1 MSEKIIYC
9 LDCETDFSKALGN
22 HGFSIISGS
31 LGYKTG
37 VMNIPEAPNEC
48 DFIVFNLTKPGIF
61 DMKDWGPDGGNDNY
75 RCTLVDKVNRSMYI
89 SGGSFGTGRKYPRF
103 KLIQESQ
110 IKEAVGSTFNY
121 THIQKAICDG
131 GIDCIY
137 YLNPCFM
144 FHCLYD
150 TLHWI
155 GLRFETDITKSSRW
169 AISEEAIKICSEIGE
184 IGKGVLELTSP
195 IEFKLLSLMLD
206 SKSDASKI
214 SRIDLLTTNVNESL
228 GAIVKFGKGFIYFLP
243 PFTNPVE
250 ATVKLIDDVIPRFKK
265 SYSEM
270 LIRKAKPVFEGKAI
284 EKKVFSAP
292 IELLPVTLFT
302 NTRDYLNKVV
312 IQINGCYINGYYDA
326 CAAMMRRLIETLIIE
341 IYENSGRLED
351 IKDKGEIISLER
363 LLDKLLSDSKIH
375 VSRNVKKTL
384 EKIKT
389 IGDTGSH
396 NRKVN
401 LLIHN
406 ISDLKTEFN
415 IAVQELLQNINFHLS
430 K

>member
-1 MSEKIIYC
+1 MNNKIVYC
-9 LDCETDFSKALGN
+9 LDCETEFKDALKK
-22 HGFSIISGS
+22 HGFGIHSAS
-31 LGYKTG
+31 LGYAKG
-37 VMNIPEAPNEC
+37 VCYINEPPNES
-48 DFIVFNLTKPGIF
+48 DIIVFNLVKPGYF
-61 DMKDWGPDGGNDNY
+61 DMNDWGPGGGNDNF
-75 RCTLVDKVNRSMYI
+75 RCTLVDKVNKSMYI
-89 SGGSFGTGRKYPRF
+89 SAGRFGSGTKHPRF

-110 IKEAVGSTFNY
+110 IQVAGNSTFNY
-121 THIQKAICDG
+121 GHIQKAICDG
-131 GIDCIY
+131 GIDCIF

-150 TLHWI
+150 TPHWV

-169 AISEEAIKICSEIGE
+169 SISDEAIKICSQISE
-184 IGKGVLELTSP
+184 IGKGVLELSSP
-195 IEFKLLSLMLD
+195 IEFKLLSLIPN
-206 SKSDASKI
+206 SKSDVSKI

-243 PFTNPVE
+243 PFTNAVE
-250 ATVKLIDDVIPRFKK
+250 ATVKLINDVIPKLK
-265 SYSEM
+265 HSYSEM
-270 LIRKAKPVFEGKAI
+270 LIKQAKPVFEGKAI
-284 EKKVFSAP
+284 ERKVVSVSA
-292 IELLPVTLFT
+292 ELIPVTLFT

-312 IQINGCYINGYYDA
+312 IQINGCYINWYYDA

-341 IYENSGRLED
+341 IYENAQRLDD
-351 IKDKGEIISLER
+351 IKEKGEIISLEK
-363 LLDKLLSDSKIH
+363 LLDKLFGDSKIH

-401 LLIHN
+401 LLTHN

-415 IAVQELLQNINFHLS
+415 IAVQELLQNINFHPS